1 MKVGV
6 VLAAGASSRMG
17 SSKPL
22 VRMQGESFL
31 AHGIRNLWSVCDTVI
46 VVLGAEA
53 ARVRRSTEEEFERLI
68 QSGSLHEDLKAAR
81 RQGVE
86 GLEVHFVH
94 NRAWARGMFGSA
106 RVGIA
111 EALRVRPEGVV
122 VLPVDHPH
130 LASGTVRLLSA
141 AMDAALGAYKGTKK
155 EREGFAYAVV
165 PRFDGERGHPLVLS
179 PGLARRIADDRDATD
194 LSDAVRRNARLV
206 GYLDVPDGGVI
217 RNVNSPDDE
226 SPDGRTPRRGT
237 RRRTVRRAKAPR
249 RKVARRR

>member
-22 VRMQGESFL
+22 VQLEGASFL
-31 AHGIRNLWSVCDTVI
+31 AHGIRNLWAVCDTVV

-53 ARVRRSTEEEFERLI
+53 ARVRRSAEEEFQRLI
-68 QSGSLHEDLKAAR
+68 ESGTLHRELKATR
-81 RQGVE
+81 RKGAD
-86 GLEVHFVH
+86 GLEVHFIH
-94 NRAWARGMFGSA
+94 NRSWAKGMFGSA

-111 EALRVRPEGVV
+111 EALSERPESVV

-130 LASGTVRLLSA
+130 LTAPTVHVLSA
-141 AMDAALGAYKGTKK
+141 AMDAALGAYKGSKK
-155 EREGFAYAVV
+155 DRDKFAYAVI
-165 PRFDGERGHPLVLS
+165 PRHLGLRGHPLVLS
-179 PGLARRIADDRDATD
+179 PGLAHLIAADVDAND

-217 RNVNSPDDE
+217 RNRNTPDDDTG
-226 SPDGRTPRRGT
+226 SRP
-237 RRRTVRRAKAPR
+237 
-249 RKVARRR
+249 ARRRPARRVVQRKKKTRAR

>member
-22 VRMQGESFL
+22 VRLKGESFL
-31 AHGIRNLWSVCDTVI
+31 AHGIRNLWSVCDTVV

-53 ARVRRSTEEEFERLI
+53 ARVRRSAEEEFQRLI
-68 QSGSLHEDLKAAR
+68 EAGTLHSDLKAAR
-81 RQGVE
+81 RHGAD

-94 NRAWARGMFGSA
+94 NRSWAKGMYGSA

-111 EALRVRPEGVV
+111 EALRERPECVV

-130 LASGTVRLLSA
+130 LTAPTVQLLSA
-141 AMDAALGAYKGTKK
+141 AMDAALGAYKGSKK
-155 EREGFAYAVV
+155 DRDKFAYAVV
-165 PRFDGERGHPLVLS
+165 PRHLGLRGHPLVLS
-179 PGLARRIADDRDATD
+179 PGLAQRVVADADATD
-194 LSDAVRRNARLV
+194 LSDAVRRNARLI

-217 RNVNSPDDE
+217 RNRNTPDEDTE
-226 SPDGRTPRRGT
+226 TRPA
-237 RRRTVRRAKAPR
+237 RRRTARRVVRRKR
-249 RKVARRR
+249 ARAR

>member
-22 VRMQGESFL
+22 VKMKGESFL
-31 AHGIRNLWSVCDTVI
+31 AHGIRNLWAVCDTVV

-53 ARVRRSTEEEFERLI
+53 ARVRRSTEEEFEKLV
-68 QSGSLHEDLKAAR
+68 QSGSLHADLKAAR
-81 RQGVE
+81 RQGIE
-86 GLEVHFVH
+86 GLEVHFLH

-106 RVGIA
+106 QLGIA

-130 LASGTVRLLSA
+130 LSSATVRLLSA
-141 AMDAALGAYKGTKK
+141 AMDAALGAYKGTRK
-155 EREGFAYAVV
+155 ERDGFAYAVV

-179 PGLARRIADDRDATD
+179 PGLARRIVDDRDAND

-217 RNVNSPDDE
+217 RNLNTPDDE
-226 SPDGRTPRRGT
+226 STDGRAP
-237 RRRTVRRAKAPR
+237 RRRTARKAARPR
-249 RKVARRR
+249 RKKVVRRR

>member
-22 VRMQGESFL
+22 VRLKGESFL
-31 AHGIRNLWSVCDTVI
+31 AHGIRNLWAVCDTVV

-53 ARVRRSTEEEFERLI
+53 ARVRRSAEEEFQRLI
-68 QSGSLHEDLKAAR
+68 EAGTLHSDLKAAR
-81 RQGVE
+81 RKGAD

-94 NRAWARGMFGSA
+94 NRSWAKGMFLSA
-106 RVGIA
+106 RVGIS
-111 EALRVRPEGVV
+111 EALRERPESVV

-130 LASGTVRLLSA
+130 LTPPTVHLLSA
-141 AMDAALGAYKGTKK
+141 AMDAALGAYKGSKK
-155 EREGFAYAVV
+155 DRDKFAYAVI
-165 PRFDGERGHPLVLS
+165 PRHAGLRGHPLVLS
-179 PGLARRIADDRDATD
+179 PGLAHRIVADADATD

-217 RNVNSPDDE
+217 RNRNTPDE
-226 SPDGRTPRRGT
+226 ETATRPA
-237 RRRTVRRAKAPR
+237 RRRTTRRVVRRKKTR
-249 RKVARRR
+249 AR

>member
-22 VRMQGESFL
+22 VQLEGASFL
-31 AHGIRNLWSVCDTVI
+31 AHGIRNLWAVCDTVV

-53 ARVRRSTEEEFERLI
+53 ARVRRSAEEEFQRLI
-68 QSGSLHEDLKAAR
+68 ESGTLHRELKATR
-81 RQGVE
+81 RTGAD

-94 NRAWARGMFGSA
+94 NRSWAKGMFGSA

-111 EALRVRPEGVV
+111 EALGERPESVV

-130 LASGTVRLLSA
+130 LTAPTVHVLSA
-141 AMDAALGAYKGTKK
+141 AMDAALGAYVGSKK
-155 EREGFAYAVV
+155 ARDKFAYAVI
-165 PRFDGERGHPLVLS
+165 PRHRGLRGHPLVLS
-179 PGLARRIADDRDATD
+179 PGLAHLIAADADAND

-217 RNVNSPDDE
+217 RNRNTPDDDTG
-226 SPDGRTPRRGT
+226 SRP
-237 RRRTVRRAKAPR
+237 
-249 RKVARRR
+249 ARRQPARRVVQRKKKKTRAR